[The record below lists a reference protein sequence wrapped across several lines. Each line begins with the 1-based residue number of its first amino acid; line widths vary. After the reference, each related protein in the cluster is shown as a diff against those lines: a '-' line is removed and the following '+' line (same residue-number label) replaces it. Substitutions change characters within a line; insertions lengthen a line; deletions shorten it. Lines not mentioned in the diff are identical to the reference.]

1 MQRVLGDLEAVVF
14 VRCGLAQNINLHIEF
29 CACRYEAIMLI
40 YLAFLSKPETEDS
53 VEVGEEGAV
62 KRDPESLQVVRQ
74 HWLQRSLSQMKYH

>member
-29 CACRYEAIMLI
+29 CDCRYEAIMLI
-40 YLAFLSKPETEDS
+40 HLAFLCKPETEDS